1 MKYSKAGIIKK
12 KVGPTSDLLQEEAK
26 RMEEKLSELKEFMS
40 KEKEKRDAA
49 PKMKDGSK
57 WRSSATTKPIS
68 GYADLVLSKKGK
80 ISARPKPSK
89 KEDFL
94 PTNTLLNS
102 IPEEK
107 PTQINLIPQDEVLD
121 FLNSCGMDRYHK
133 TFIENGIEEFDILME
148 LTEGHLNNM
157 GIPLGHRLKILK
169 KIKENKGND
178 KKGKE
183 NSKPVLEKAESS
195 KGNFE
200 NVTHEMCVGNDDQL
214 PDGDF
219 NEKESYNMFKEAIEQ
234 YRKAGSP
241 TMHKVKVKSAEEQPK
256 KVRFFEHVTEEML
269 PKDVKGLLYEG
280 SWAPPES
287 TVVET
292 FEESSATNSAVLMKE
307 RKSCWNC
314 YKIFEASIVFR
325 AFDKDFCGKNCSDTF
340 FDSRASLCRCGNK
353 FIKTAGILFKGNWLC
368 SQECADELKSEY
380 SEHKE
385 SEKQEKEPEN
395 FEQDV
400 KNDEVSETSEDSGI
414 FELGV
419 FIDPATG
426 DPVVRSN

>member
-12 KVGPTSDLLQEEAK
+12 KIGPTSDLLQEEAK

-40 KEKEKRDAA
+40 KEKEKREAA

-57 WRSSATTKPIS
+57 WRSSAANKPIS

-80 ISARPKPSK
+80 ISAKPKPSK

-94 PTNTLLNS
+94 PTTILLNQV
-102 IPEEK
+102 PEEK
-107 PTQINLIPQDEVLD
+107 PAQINLIPQDEVLD
-121 FLNSCGMDRYHK
+121 FLNTCGMDKYYK
-133 TFIENGIEEFDILME
+133 TFIDNGIEEVDILME
-148 LTEGHLNNM
+148 LTEGHLTNM

-169 KIKENKGND
+169 KIKESKGND

-183 NSKPVLEKAESS
+183 NNQPGLKTVEFNKGQVESA
-195 KGNFE
+195 
-200 NVTHEMCVGNDDQL
+200 THEMCVGDDGPL

-219 NEKESYNMFKEAIEQ
+219 NEKESYNMFKEAIEH

-241 TMHKVKVKSAEEQPK
+241 TMHKVKAKSTEEAPK

-287 TVVET
+287 IVTET
-292 FEESSATNSAVLMKE
+292 FEESSATNAAVLLKE

-314 YKIFEASIVFR
+314 YKIFEASSVFK
-325 AFDKDFCGKNCSDTF
+325 AYDKDFCGKNCSDSF
-340 FDSRASLCRCGNK
+340 FDSRSSLCGCGSK
-353 FIKTAGILFKGNWLC
+353 FVKTLGILYKGNWVC
-368 SQECADELKSEY
+368 SQNCVELIK
-380 SEHKE
+380 KE
-385 SEKQEKEPEN
+385 SHGELEAIEKQEEFKDEEN
-395 FEQDV
+395 IE
-400 KNDEVSETSEDSGI
+400 ESEDSQEVFDI
-414 FELGV
+414 GV
-419 FIDPATG
+419 CIDPATG
-426 DPVVRSN
+426 DPVLKSN

>member
-12 KVGPTSDLLQEEAK
+12 KVGPTSDLLQEEAR

-57 WRSSATTKPIS
+57 WRSSATSKPIS

-80 ISARPKPSK
+80 VSAKPKPSK
-89 KEDFL
+89 NQEFL
-94 PTNTLLNS
+94 PTNTLLNP

-107 PTQINLIPQDEVLD
+107 PAQINLVPQDEVLD
-121 FLNSCGMDRYHK
+121 FLNSCGMDKYHK
-133 TFIENGIEEFDILME
+133 TFVENGIEEVDILME
-148 LTEGHLNNM
+148 LTEGHLTNM
-157 GIPLGHRLKILK
+157 GIPLGHRLKIMK
-169 KIKENKGND
+169 KIKENKGSD

-183 NSKPVLEKAESS
+183 NSKPVLEKVESF

-200 NVTHEMCVGNDDQL
+200 NVTHEMCVGNDDEL
-214 PDGDF
+214 PGGDF

-241 TMHKVKVKSAEEQPK
+241 TMHKVKVKSAEDPPK
-256 KVRFFEHVTEEML
+256 KVRFYEHVTEEML

-287 TVVET
+287 AVVET
-292 FEESSATNSAVLMKE
+292 FEESSATTAAVLMKE

-340 FDSRASLCRCGNK
+340 FESRASSCRCGSK
-353 FIKTAGILFKGNWLC
+353 FIKTAGVLCKGNWLC
-368 SQECADELKSEY
+368 SQICADALKSESPEKIESKGSGLEN
-380 SEHKE
+380 SEQESDKKE
-385 SEKQEKEPEN
+385 ESSEPG
-395 FEQDV
+395 
-400 KNDEVSETSEDSGI
+400 EDSEE